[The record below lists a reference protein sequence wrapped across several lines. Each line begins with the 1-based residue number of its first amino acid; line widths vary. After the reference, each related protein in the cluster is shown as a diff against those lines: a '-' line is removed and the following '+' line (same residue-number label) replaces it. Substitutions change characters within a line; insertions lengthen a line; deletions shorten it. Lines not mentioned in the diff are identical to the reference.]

1 MTVSFMLPQQV
12 QATGI
17 QYLAGFFE
25 VFAAL
30 AVLVKTPRAHRSR
43 LRSVVSGEM
52 NSARCR
58 LIPTRTRSGS

>member
-30 AVLVKTPRAHRSR
+30 ASRAREDAACSP
-43 LRSVVSGEM
+43 EQ
-52 NSARCR
+52 A
-58 LIPTRTRSGS
+58 

>member
-1 MTVSFMLPQQV
+1 MIVSFMLPQQV

-30 AVLVKTPRAHRSR
+30 AVLVQTPRSPEQA
-43 LRSVVSGEM
+43 
-52 NSARCR
+52 
-58 LIPTRTRSGS
+58 